1 MTEQAFIKSRDE
13 RESKDDWAGPNQ
25 EQGWERARMTKQAFI
40 KSRDER
46 ERASMN
52 EQDFIKSRDER
63 ESKDDWTGG
72 TREKEQGWL
81 EQDLSRTEVTGAKP
95 F

>member
-1 MTEQAFIKSRDE
+1 
-13 RESKDDWAGPNQ
+13 
-25 EQGWERARMTKQAFI
+25 MTKQAFI

-63 ESKDDWTGG
+63 ESKDD
-72 TREKEQGWL
+72 
-81 EQDLSRTEVTGAKP
+81 
-95 F
+95 